1 MLLTTSQI
9 LQGRRN
15 ETISLKAQLPK
26 FSQEETDNLNNLTSV
41 RESKF
46 IVNRISSDS
55 TKKSTD
61 LDVLMSLY
69 FQTFKKEAGLPRWH

>member
-41 RESKF
+41 REIKF
-46 IVNRISSDS
+46 MVN
-55 TKKSTD
+55 
-61 LDVLMSLY
+61 
-69 FQTFKKEAGLPRWH
+69 